1 MKRANIKSN
10 ANLLENKSK
19 LIPSEN
25 LKIIFLWMK
34 KMIFIGLLFIV
45 IPVCFAN
52 EPIKFNFLVESA
64 FVSPLKLSEYSGDFR
79 SGYSTGAGVC
89 LMKDIWKCFSG
100 DMGLTFRLKSF
111 QQVMTGYLDADHNY
125 HHEPDQWMRF
135 QQNQIAIPLHVRT
148 YLTKRFFLLAGLE
161 HAFILDPKDI
171 KKKSED
177 NWLLGFGGNPG
188 RFNWSLSYMEGFQER
203 GVVREI
209 GNKTYSSGYKN
220 RMIQLSFSYSF
231 WQKK

>member
-1 MKRANIKSN
+1 MVVARQPLQLQQLVI
-10 ANLLENKSK
+10 
-19 LIPSEN
+19 
-25 LKIIFLWMK
+25 MK
-34 KMIFIGLLFIV
+34 KMLFTSLLFSVVWMCSAKEPLKINLIV
-45 IPVCFAN
+45 ENAY
-52 EPIKFNFLVESA
+52 
-64 FVSPLKLSEYSGDFR
+64 VSPIKLSEYSDDYKD
-79 SGYSTGAGVC
+79 GYSAGIGGYLV
-89 LMKDIWKCFSG
+89 KDIWKCFSG
-100 DMGLTFRLKSF
+100 DVGLTFRRKSF
-111 QQVMTGYLDADHNY
+111 QQLMTGYFDEGHVY

-161 HAFILDPKDI
+161 HAFILDPKDV

-177 NWLLGFGGNPG
+177 NWLLGLGGNPG
-188 RFNWSLSYMEGFQER
+188 RFNWNLSYMEGFQER

-220 RMIQLSFSYSF
+220 RMIQLSFSYPL